1 MKRPPQSKPA
11 LWALVD
17 CNNFYAACEKLFRPD
32 LADRP
37 VVVLSNNDGCV
48 VARSKEAKALGIPMG
63 EPEFKVR
70 DLLRRHNVE
79 VFSSNY
85 TLYGDMSARVMTT
98 LEHVCPAV
106 EQYSIDEAFV
116 RFEGALLAD
125 PVTVARAM
133 RETVL
138 QWTGITVSVGVGA
151 TRTLA
156 KIAGDIAKK
165 GDGVCLLPDPT
176 SQDMEVVLKK
186 TPVGDIWGIGRRLV
200 KKLWAEG
207 VTNAF
212 QLRNM
217 EEQWVRKRL
226 TISGWKTVFELRGIS
241 CINEDEAPTPRRTL
255 VSSRSFAKKV
265 YDREALEE
273 AVSSFTARA
282 AERLRKE
289 KLTAG
294 GIEVHIRT
302 SRHIERDAFYGAAK
316 QVPFLKP
323 TSDTGAMLEA
333 ARRIMDRIYRQGP
346 AYAKAGVMLFDLTP
360 RSSRQ
365 SSLFD
370 AVEADSQRDE
380 LMVAMDSVNRRYGS
394 GTLRFGAEG
403 PPQGQADWHM
413 RQDRCSP
420 RMTTDWNELPKAHCR

>member
-1 MKRPPQSKPA
+1 

-37 VVVLSNNDGCV
+37 VVVLSNNDGCI
-48 VARSKEAKALGIPMG
+48 VARSREAKALGIPMG

-70 DLLRRHNVE
+70 DLLKRHNVE
-79 VFSSNY
+79 TFSSNY
-85 TLYGDMSARVMTT
+85 SLYGDMSARVMAT
-98 LEHVCPAV
+98 LDHVCPAPAV

-116 RFEGALLAD
+116 RFDGALLAD
-125 PVTVARAM
+125 PLAVARAM

-176 SQDMEVVLKK
+176 SPGMEAVLKK
-186 TPVGDIWGIGRRLV
+186 TPVGDIWGIGRRLA

-207 VTNAF
+207 ITNAL
-212 QLRNM
+212 QLRNA

-226 TISGWKTVFELRGIS
+226 TVSGWKTVLELRGIP
-241 CINEDEAPTPRRTL
+241 CISEDEAPTPRRTL

-265 YDREALEE
+265 FDRQALEE

-302 SRHIERDAFYGAAK
+302 SRHIERESFYGASNQA
-316 QVPFLKP
+316 PFLKP
-323 TSDTGAMLEA
+323 TADTGVMLEA

-360 RSSRQ
+360 RSRRQ
-365 SSLFD
+365 ISLFD
-370 AVEADSQRDE
+370 AVEDDTRREE
-380 LMVAMDSVNRRYGS
+380 LMTALDSVNKRYGS

-403 PPQGQADWHM
+403 PSQGQADWHM
-413 RQDRCSP
+413 RQDRRSP
-420 RMTTDWNELPKAHCR
+420 RMTTYWAELPKARCC

>member
-1 MKRPPQSKPA
+1 MRSTSSKRA

-37 VVVLSNNDGCV
+37 VVVLSNNDGCI
-48 VARSKEAKALGIPMG
+48 VARSREAKALGIPMG

-70 DLLRRHNVE
+70 DLLRKHNVE

-85 TLYGDMSARVMTT
+85 ELYGDMSARVFAT
-98 LEHVCPAV
+98 LEHVCPMV

-116 RFEGALLAD
+116 RLEGALLAD
-125 PVTVARAM
+125 PVAVARSM
-133 RETVL
+133 RETTL
-138 QWTGITVSVGVGA
+138 QWTGITVSVGIGA

-165 GDGVCLLPDPT
+165 GDGVCLLPDPA
-176 SQDMEVVLKK
+176 SQEMEAVLKK
-186 TPVGDIWGIGRRLV
+186 TPVADIWGIGRRLT
-200 KKLWAEG
+200 KKLWGEG
-207 VTNAF
+207 VSNAL
-212 QLRNM
+212 QLRNA

-226 TISGWKTVFELRGIS
+226 TVSGWKTVLELRGIP

-265 YDREALEE
+265 YEREALEE
-273 AVSSFTARA
+273 AVSHFTARA

-294 GIEVHIRT
+294 GIEVYIRT
-302 SRHIERDAFYGAAK
+302 SRHANREDFFAAAD
-316 QVPFLKP
+316 QASFLKAS
-323 TSDTGAMLEA
+323 SDTGVMLEA
-333 ARRIMDRIYRQGP
+333 VHRILNRIFKQGP
-346 AYAKAGVMLFDLTP
+346 AYAKAGVMLFDLSP
-360 RSSRQ
+360 RSRRQ

-370 AVEADSQRDE
+370 SVEEDAKRES
-380 LMVAMDSVNRRYGS
+380 LMAALDNINRRFGR
-394 GTLRFGAEG
+394 GKLRFGSEG
-403 PPQGQADWHM
+403 PAQGQADWHM
-413 RQDRCSP
+413 RQERRSP
-420 RMTTDWNELPKAHCR
+420 CMTTHWGELPRALCR

>member
-1 MKRPPQSKPA
+1 MKEK

-17 CNNFYAACEKLFRPD
+17 CNNFYASCERLFRPD
-32 LADRP
+32 LAGKP
-37 VVVLSNNDGCV
+37 VVVLSNNDGCI
-48 VARSKEAKALGIPMG
+48 VARSKEAKALGIPMA
-63 EPEFKVR
+63 EAEFKVR
-70 DLLRRHNVE
+70 DLLKRHNVA

-85 TLYGDMSARVMTT
+85 TLYGDMSARVMAT
-98 LEHVCPAV
+98 LEHVCPTV

-116 RFEGALLAD
+116 RFTGALLAD
-125 PVTVARAM
+125 PLAVVRAM
-133 RETVL
+133 REAVM

-156 KIAGDIAKK
+156 KLAGDIAKS
-165 GDGVCLLPDPT
+165 GDGVCLLPEPT
-176 SQDMEVVLKK
+176 SPELETVLKA
-186 TPVGDIWGIGRRLV
+186 TSVGDIWGIGSRFV

-207 VTNAF
+207 ITNAL

-226 TISGWKTVFELRGIS
+226 TISGWKTVLELRGLPCIS
-241 CINEDEAPTPRRTL
+241 EDEAPTPRRTL
-255 VSSRSFAKKV
+255 VSSRSFAQKV

-273 AVSSFTARA
+273 AVSHFTTRA
-282 AERLRKE
+282 AERLRRE

-302 SRHIERDAFYGAAK
+302 SRHIERDAFYGAAD

-323 TSDTGAMLEA
+323 TSDTGTMLEA
-333 ARRIMDRIYRQGP
+333 ARRIMDHIYRQGP
-346 AYAKAGVMLFDLTP
+346 AYTKAGVMLFDLVP
-360 RSSRQ
+360 RSRRQ

-370 AVEADSQRDE
+370 AIEADTRREE
-380 LMVAMDSVNRRYGS
+380 LMTALDSVNRRYGR

-413 RQDRCSP
+413 RQDRRSP
-420 RMTTDWNELPKAHCR
+420 RMTTNWDELPKAWCR

>member
-1 MKRPPQSKPA
+1 MQSTSSKPA

-17 CNNFYAACEKLFRPD
+17 CNNFFASCEKLFRPD

-37 VVVLSNNDGCV
+37 VVVLSNNDGCI

-70 DLLRRHNVE
+70 DLLKRHNVA

-85 TLYGDMSARVMTT
+85 ALYGDMSARVMAT
-98 LEHVCPAV
+98 LEHVCPAI

-116 RFEGALLAD
+116 RLEGALLAD
-125 PVTVARAM
+125 PVAVARAM

-138 QWTGITVSVGVGA
+138 QWTGITVSVGIGA

-165 GDGVCLLPDPT
+165 EDGVRLLPMPDSP
-176 SQDMEVVLKK
+176 DMEAILKK
-186 TPVGDIWGIGRRLV
+186 MPVEDIWGIGRRLA

-212 QLRNM
+212 QLSNAG
-217 EEQWVRKRL
+217 EQWVRKRL
-226 TISGWKTVFELRGIS
+226 TIAGWKTVLELRGIP
-241 CINEDEAPTPRRTL
+241 CIHEDEAPTPRRTL

-265 YDREALEE
+265 YDRQALEE
-273 AVSSFTARA
+273 AVSHFTARA

-302 SRHIERDAFYGAAK
+302 SRHVERDEFYAAAD
-316 QVPFLKP
+316 QAPFIKA
-323 TSDTGAMLEA
+323 TSDTGVMLEA
-333 ARRIMDRIYRQGP
+333 ALRIVDRIYRQGP
-346 AYAKAGVMLFDLTP
+346 AYAKAGVMLYDLAP
-360 RSSRQ
+360 RSRRQ
-365 SSLFD
+365 GSLFD
-370 AVEADSQRDE
+370 AVEADVRREE
-380 LMVAMDSVNRRYGS
+380 LMTAMDNVNRRYGR
-394 GTLRFGAEG
+394 GMLRFGAEG

-413 RQDRCSP
+413 RQERRSP
-420 RMTTDWNELPKAHCR
+420 RMTTDWNELPKARCR